1 MSLVIATDD
10 FLGENDTELS
20 FKKGDLIILLDNKVE
35 EGWLCGISQGKK
47 KQCHKKVKDKKN

>member
-47 KQCHKKVKDKKN
+47 ITMSQKSERQKN